1 MLRTKDI
8 KLQFLGI
15 IPQFSDPTGTLNP
28 EQIAAL
34 SALLTFKGKS
44 VKGLLQETVAKG
56 QDLAK
61 KVRVILN
68 KSSLRGHASVATTP
82 TLAISF
88 ESSKFLD
95 SMLTGMN
102 FSSSLMAS
110 GRRTNT
116 TCEDIVYPTAIC
128 ANPKAKQIYQ
138 KQSEDNLE
146 CQNWLIEKGVA
157 KDEASKILQ
166 YGIYGTGIMV
176 LPIESIVGFMREVEL
191 EADWMPE
198 EAKMLADWFA
208 KNAKAWGIGQLLATR
223 RMAPRDIYP
232 YPNIFKDPKKSNLAR
247 EAKKEIDCQ
256 LIISHQFK
264 SKLKELLKLT
274 KQISKDKKKI
284 LSDWQQLVS
293 LRREICRDY
302 NLNVSATIYSQ
313 PSWRV
318 WGEKKRHRT
327 VPQVVDSIYYS
338 LEKAGEDKKNNWISI
353 PPTVKKNPEFL
364 KRFLKCM
371 NDSLVCYKKLLKMG
385 IKPRDALFVIP
396 RGIRINVIQKYDLYN
411 LISGYYPT
419 RLCTT
424 VEEQLLQMTRQE
436 QSKLRQIFA
445 KKKLAELG
453 EAIVVKCQTSCFC
466 HEEHPCSQI
475 QSLVTDYDEEFH
487 KQVLNNLEEKS
498 LNL

>member
-1 MLRTKDI
+1 MLRKTSDI
-8 KLQFLGI
+8 KLKFLGI
-15 IPQFSDPTGTLNP
+15 IPQFTDETGNLNP

-44 VKGLLQETVAKG
+44 VKQLLQETYAKK

-82 TLAISF
+82 TLAFSF
-88 ESSKFLD
+88 EASKFLD

-116 TCEDIVYPTAIC
+116 VNDDIVYPLAI
-128 ANPKAKQIYQ
+128 AKNKKALAIYQ
-138 KQSEDNLE
+138 KQSQDNLA

-176 LPIESIVGFMREVEL
+176 LPVESVVGFLREL
-191 EADWMPE
+191 ELEKDWMPE
-198 EAKMLADWFA
+198 EAELLKNWFT
-208 KNAKAWGIGQLLATR
+208 KNASKWGIGQLLPTR
-223 RMAPRDIYP
+223 QMAPRDIYP
-232 YPNIFKDPKKSNLAR
+232 YPNIFKNPEKSNLAR

-256 LIISHQFK
+256 VVASKELK
-264 SKLKELLKLT
+264 NKLKKLINLT
-274 KQISKDKKKI
+274 KIITKDKKKI
-284 LSDWQQLVS
+284 LNNWQEL
-293 LRREICRDY
+293 LEMRREICRDY
-302 NLNVSATIYSQ
+302 NLAATATIASC

-338 LEKAGEDKKNNWISI
+338 ITKALKDKKNNWVSI

-364 KRFLKCM
+364 KKYLDCIQGAL
-371 NDSLVCYKKLLKMG
+371 NCYQKLIKLG
-385 IKPRDALFVIP
+385 VKPRDAIFLIP
-396 RGIRINVIQKYDLYN
+396 RAIRIRVIQKYDLYN

-424 VEEQLLQMTRQE
+424 VEEQLLQMTRFE
-436 QSKLRQIFA
+436 QAKLRQIFA
-445 KKKLAELG
+445 KKKIPELG
-453 EAIVVKCQTSCFC
+453 EAIVVKCQTTCFC
-466 HEEHPCSQI
+466 HEEHPCQQI
-475 QSLVTDYDEEFH
+475 KSLVKDYSEEFH
-487 KQVLNNLEEKS
+487 QQVLKKLEGK
-498 LNL
+498 